1 MLLLLLFLCSVYS
14 SEEYWKQMAEDL
26 EAYAIH
32 AHRKT
37 IDESDIELL
46 MRRWVSVI
54 GEGVGHV

>member
-1 MLLLLLFLCSVYS
+1 
-14 SEEYWKQMAEDL
+14 MAEDL